1 MTQEP
6 APLPLRDF
14 SDELAKTAGSAR
26 ALELALEAL
35 AGNEHLVNDRDN
47 PSVQGVLA
55 LIRVLADRLDDLVHM
70 NDEVKR
76 IAAARQP
83 PSN

>member
-35 AGNEHLVNDRDN
+35 ADNEDLVNDRDD

-55 LIRVLADRLDDLVHM
+55 LMRVLADRLEDLVHI
-70 NDEVKR
+70 NSELKR
-76 IAAARQP
+76 IAAAKQP

>member
-1 MTQEP
+1 
-6 APLPLRDF
+6 
-14 SDELAKTAGSAR
+14 
-26 ALELALEAL
+26 LALEAL

-55 LIRVLADRLDDLVHM
+55 LMRVLADRLDDLVHM